1 MDSQRSY
8 WDKTDSASLEVGGG
22 GRVRLELVFF
32 LCNVSHE
39 TILYRFLA
47 GVNLCFLASERRVEW
62 FMFFLSLWLSK
73 SISINFV
80 PKRMFIRKI
89 RRFNVDEIDTCT
101 AYCTKLSIN
110 SFNQTHGNNATCVF
124 KVYFKHH
131 KSPFF
136 IGK

>member
-1 MDSQRSY
+1 M
-8 WDKTDSASLEVGGG
+8 
-22 GRVRLELVFF
+22 RLELVFF

-80 PKRMFIRKI
+80 KKPGCSYLDL
-89 RRFNVDEIDTCT
+89 V
-101 AYCTKLSIN
+101 
-110 SFNQTHGNNATCVF
+110 V
-124 KVYFKHH
+124 
-131 KSPFF
+131 KS
-136 IGK
+136 KEQLLKSKQ